1 MARFG
6 FKGSH
11 FLGELILK
19 RSDRKTRTPL
29 RSIPILIYILLLLLL
44 LFSTRISFLFGWLT
58 RLKIFSLRCAH
69 YIPSLQRISDC
80 AISSTQ
86 RVSCRNSDCD
96 VDRHPQ
102 FNDAARKMQELLQL
116 SAIYFYSHLPII
128 NCRSTSIQIVEQEE
142 GPLLPIVLLRF

>member
-44 LFSTRISFLFGWLT
+44 SSTRISFLFGWLT

-69 YIPSLQRISDC
+69 SIPSLQRISDC

-102 FNDAARKMQELLQL
+102 FSDAARKMQELLQL

-142 GPLLPIVLLRF
+142 DPLLPIVLLRF

>member
-44 LFSTRISFLFGWLT
+44 LSSTRISFLFGWLT

-69 YIPSLQRISDC
+69 SIPSLQRISDC

>member
-29 RSIPILIYILLLLLL
+29 RSIPILIYILLLLLS
-44 LFSTRISFLFGWLT
+44 STRISFLFGWLT

-69 YIPSLQRISDC
+69 SIPSLQRISDC